1 MNEPRASEQLD
12 PLQDR
17 TDPDVSPEL
26 AAESRRLRVLHQL
39 GRILPGT
46 NWITHYRTRYWAGD
60 ILAGLVVAA
69 LAVPQSLGYAGIA
82 GVPLLV
88 GLYSIPLALVAYAMV
103 GSSPHLVVGPV
114 STVSVL
120 SGSLVADMAQ
130 GDPAR
135 AVALTSALA
144 IGAGLGLL
152 AGGIAR
158 LGWAAEFL
166 SKPIVTGF
174 VFGLVLLIVLGEIP
188 SLLGMPPESGDVPA
202 RVVHILTSLGLVNG
216 LTAVVGLLSLA
227 VLFLGAKFVPR
238 VPWGLVVL
246 MAGIGISAAIGL
258 GDRGVIVVGSVP
270 QGLPPLSL
278 PSIGVMDIPPVLAGG
293 LALAMVGLAEGLSA
307 ARLFAAKEG
316 YTVDSNQEFLAAGT
330 ANIASGV
337 SGGMGVAGSL
347 SKTAAGIR
355 SGAHTQMTGLIA
367 AIIVVFVLI
376 ALAGLLAPLPKAV
389 LSAIVIQAVW
399 GLMDL
404 KAIRR
409 YKKIRRNDFTSSM
422 AAMIGVL
429 IFGPLYGLLIAVGL
443 AVLGIV
449 YRSSRV
455 DLEIMGKV
463 PDEKAAWGSIRSHP
477 ERKTYDG
484 IMVIRIDAPLFWA
497 NATEVHD
504 RVIGCV
510 DADPA
515 VRVVLLDM
523 EASSQLDTTSID
535 SLELLLEQ
543 LTERGIELYL
553 VRVFY
558 QARQVLAHAG
568 FIDRLGDGRM
578 WHSISAGVRA
588 ARLSAHLS
596 GRAHPQDVVETVDAH
611 AAVEPPTLDTSTLDT
626 TASPGV
632 DSAADPATAQSAA
645 HPAQSPSDGSAAEDV
660 EEATPP
666 PVRKG
671 GYEDPELHAESVRLW
686 PWRRN

>member
-1 MNEPRASEQLD
+1 MNDPRTGEHVDTTVGLAD
-12 PLQDR
+12 
-17 TDPDVSPEL
+17 TDVSPEVV
-26 AAESRRLRVLHQL
+26 AESERLRMIHLL
-39 GRILPGT
+39 GRFLPGT
-46 NWITHYRTRYWAGD
+46 NWISHYRTRYWAGD

-120 SGSLVADMAQ
+120 SGSLVADMSQ

-152 AGGIAR
+152 AGGVAR

-174 VFGLVLLIVLGEIP
+174 VFGLVLLIVLGEVP
-188 SLLGMPPESGDVPA
+188 SLLGMPPETGDVLA
-202 RVVHILTSLGLVNG
+202 RVFHILTSLDQVDPLTALVGLV
-216 LTAVVGLLSLA
+216 SLA
-227 VLFLGAKFVPR
+227 VLFLGAKLVPR

-246 MAGIGISAAIGL
+246 VIGIGVSALVGL
-258 GDRGVIVVGSVP
+258 GDMGVTVVGSVP

-278 PSIGVMDIPPVLAGG
+278 PAIGFADIPPVLAGG

-355 SGAHTQMTGLIA
+355 SGAHTQMTGLVA
-367 AIIVVFVLI
+367 AVIVVFVLL
-376 ALAGLLAPLPKAV
+376 ALAGALAPLPKAV

-404 KAIRR
+404 NAILR

-429 IFGPLYGLLIAVGL
+429 VFGPLYGLLIAIGL

-484 IMVIRIDAPLFWA
+484 IIVIRIDAPLFWA

-504 RVIGCV
+504 RVIACI

-523 EASSQLDTTSID
+523 EARSQLDTTSID
-535 SLELLLEQ
+535 SLELLLDQ

-558 QARQVLAHAG
+558 QSRQVLSHAG
-568 FIDRLGDGRM
+568 FLERLGEGRM

-596 GRAHPQDVVETVDAH
+596 GPAH
-611 AAVEPPTLDTSTLDT
+611 AQDLDDELVEADQQ
-626 TASPGV
+626 V
-632 DSAADPATAQSAA
+632 DSAHRDDAGGDPDPRPEDDPRAPVEPVAVTHAA
-645 HPAQSPSDGSAAEDV
+645 AVPEPHAA
-660 EEATPP
+660 P
-666 PVRKG
+666 PVDANAPAVHG
-671 GYEDPELHAESVRLW
+671 GYVDPDLESETVRIW
-686 PWRRN
+686 PWRRS